1 MACETPAFHAFLARG
16 IRAAGRRVAGGEPA
30 DLADLLALQEV
41 LDEATAAAVAGLRS
55 EEGGS
60 YSWQAI
66 AEELGTTRQAAM
78 QRWPEAKGAR
88 RRGGQ
93 PGRLR

>member
-1 MACETPAFHAFLARG
+1 MAVETPDFHAFLARG
-16 IRAAGRRVAGGEPA
+16 IRAAGRRVAAGEPA

-41 LDEATAAAVAGLRS
+41 LDEAVTAAVEGLRS
-55 EEGGS
+55 EDGGS

-78 QRWPEAKGAR
+78 QRWPDAGGAR

-93 PGRLR
+93 PTHLR